1 MHAKQHVMHPV
12 MKIGS
17 KQFSTHTNKHEMH
30 LRAIVVYSS
39 KTLKYKQT
47 FNSFNSNDFST
58 PMSLCIPLPLHKY
71 ISVEWK

>member
-30 LRAIVVYSS
+30 RISERRSNRCLFFKNTEV
-39 KTLKYKQT
+39 QT
-47 FNSFNSNDFST
+47 NFQFIQ
-58 PMSLCIPLPLHKY
+58 L
-71 ISVEWK
+71 